1 MTAHPPALKGAPVVF
16 TYELSTDGNR
26 AYDITDDIARAIASS
41 GVSEGVAVVSLPHT
55 TASVGIISF
64 PDPLTLVDV
73 MDEVSRLI
81 PTRIDFK
88 HQHDT
93 PQDAAGHIKS
103 TIVGATMSLIVT
115 GGAPLL
121 GHSQKVYFMEHDG
134 PRERQFHVQVVGQ

>member
-1 MTAHPPALKGAPVVF
+1 MVS
-16 TYELSTDGNR
+16 TYRLRTDGNR
-26 AYDITDDIARAIASS
+26 AFDITDDIGEAVAAS
-41 GVSEGVAVVSLPHT
+41 GVREGIAVVSLPHT

-64 PDPLTLVDV
+64 PDPLGLIDV
-73 MDEVSRLI
+73 MDEVARLV

-103 TIVGATMSLIVT
+103 TIIGTTMSLIVSD
-115 GGAPLL
+115 GALLL

-134 PRERQFHVQVVGQ
+134 PRQRQFHVQVVGR

>member
-1 MTAHPPALKGAPVVF
+1 VVS
-16 TYELSTDGNR
+16 TYRLRTDGNR
-26 AYDITDDIARAIASS
+26 AFDITDDIGEAVAAS
-41 GVSEGVAVVSLPHT
+41 GVREGIAVVSLPHT

-64 PDPLTLVDV
+64 PDPLGLIDV
-73 MDEVSRLI
+73 MDEVARLV

-103 TIVGATMSLIVT
+103 TIIGTTMSLIVSD
-115 GGAPLL
+115 GALLL

-134 PRERQFHVQVVGQ
+134 PRQRQFHVQVIGR

>member
-1 MTAHPPALKGAPVVF
+1 VVS
-16 TYELSTDGNR
+16 TYRLRTDGNR
-26 AYDITDDIARAIASS
+26 AFDITDDIGEAVAAS
-41 GVSEGVAVVSLPHT
+41 GVREGIAVVSLPHT

-64 PDPLTLVDV
+64 PDPLGLIDV
-73 MDEVSRLI
+73 MDEVARLV

-103 TIVGATMSLIVT
+103 TIIGTTMSLIVSD
-115 GGAPLL
+115 GALLL

-134 PRERQFHVQVVGQ
+134 PRQRQFHVQVVGR

>member
-1 MTAHPPALKGAPVVF
+1 MVS
-16 TYELSTDGNR
+16 TYRLRTDGNR
-26 AYDITDDIARAIASS
+26 AFDITDEISAAVAAS
-41 GVSEGVAVVSLPHT
+41 GVREGIAVVSLPHT

-64 PDPLTLVDV
+64 PDPLGLIDV
-73 MDEVSRLI
+73 MDEVARLV

-103 TIVGATMSLIVT
+103 TIIGTTMSLIVSA
-115 GGAPLL
+115 GALLL

-134 PRERQFHVQVVGQ
+134 PRQRQFHVQVVGR